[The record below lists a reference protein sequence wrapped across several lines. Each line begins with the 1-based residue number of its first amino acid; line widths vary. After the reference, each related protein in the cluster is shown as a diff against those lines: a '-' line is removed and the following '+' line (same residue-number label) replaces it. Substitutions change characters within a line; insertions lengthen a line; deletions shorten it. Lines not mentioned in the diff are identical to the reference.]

1 MIIML
6 KRAAALALLF
16 CFAPGL
22 DGSQGSDWIK
32 VAPVGG
38 GFSVMMPAKPEE
50 EVQPGDDFTTHLFSV
65 TTDNALY
72 IVAYGDYAPSVR
84 VNVDEELAA
93 NRDRFLKG
101 LNATLTTMKQ
111 LTLDGRKGIEF
122 TGENDQA
129 SFKSRVFIFGI
140 GFHQIAVAVF
150 KGKNDTEN
158 SNRFFASFELTK
170 AEARPKP

>member
-1 MIIML
+1 ML
-6 KRAAALALLF
+6 KRTAALALLF
-16 CFAPGL
+16 CFAPGIES
-22 DGSQGSDWIK
+22 SQGSDWIK

-50 EVQPGDDFTTHLFSV
+50 EVRPGDDFTTHLFSV

-72 IVAYGDYAPSVR
+72 FVAYGDYAPSVR

-93 NRDRFLKG
+93 NRDRFLNG
-101 LNATLTTMKQ
+101 LNATLTNTKQ
-111 LTLDGRKGIEF
+111 LTLAGRKGIEF

-129 SFKSRVFIFGI
+129 SFKSRVFIFGVR
-140 GFHQIAVAVF
+140 FHQIAVAVF

-170 AEARPKP
+170 AEGRPKP